1 MVHQD
6 IERHYYVFHESKN
19 DSDHFSLKLLCKMVL
34 IPAFLFVIYLRSIS
48 TIQCPSCMDILVN
61 TTNASLPVDKSFC
74 ELTSESS
81 SICKSELFVELID
94 DYPAMISYMTGPTN
108 ALVVGNGDSELTRT
122 INIPLDIGNLY
133 ASVIYDCY
141 DEDLCNE
148 NIVERQYNQLREYN
162 YTKLKNDLNELL
174 YNDVSI
180 LKSNQIECRNRND
193 KIEKCV
199 INGTCQATLII
210 ERGRSDLLV
219 TSCIPDRR
227 PGSISGLIVELKSVG
242 NWYEKTSISYICNKN
257 QCNHPAIVNKVRQI
271 LVEADLV
278 HSNDSNLKHRS
289 IALTI
294 ICIITHIWARS
305 L

>member
-1 MVHQD
+1 MRQPNIFLHNENYFLGRTQKSIVRNIFCNPEKKNNAFGTVLSLTYEYDEKICQMVHQD

-133 ASVIYDCY
+133 ASVIYDC
-141 DEDLCNE
+141 L
-148 NIVERQYNQLREYN
+148 
-162 YTKLKNDLNELL
+162 
-174 YNDVSI
+174 
-180 LKSNQIECRNRND
+180 
-193 KIEKCV
+193 
-199 INGTCQATLII
+199 
-210 ERGRSDLLV
+210 
-219 TSCIPDRR
+219 
-227 PGSISGLIVELKSVG
+227 
-242 NWYEKTSISYICNKN
+242 
-257 QCNHPAIVNKVRQI
+257 
-271 LVEADLV
+271 
-278 HSNDSNLKHRS
+278 
-289 IALTI
+289 
-294 ICIITHIWARS
+294 
-305 L
+305 